1 MDLAAVILF
10 FKRPETSGLIR
21 RRENGDVGIDD
32 FIRLNNAHN
41 LFELK
46 MQISAGISRAL
57 ASYLYVLRAFG
68 ATDGRDRVY
77 ALLGL
82 IKNPQHPLILPNY
95 TKTDDEV
102 FADAARYILTVE
114 DSEHRMT
121 VLALSRIGQYY
132 SLQKAPLWV
141 PNWSSTSRKWTSD
154 AIMTS
159 RAAADRVVDTDDP
172 VENPTLCQLTPTF
185 GGWRYTNSLLTAP
198 LRGPPGPE
206 TIYHHYSSSMDTH
219 PQFSLSPNSNVLQIL
234 GFVVDE
240 VAEMSSVMDYN
251 PNSSGCTPLTEVATR
266 CTLWLTEVDRIIAKA
281 RHTYPSGKP
290 SFDVLW
296 RTLIGNQIVD

>member
-1 MDLAAVILF
+1 VDLAAVILF
-10 FKRPETSGLIR
+10 FKRPETLGLIR

-41 LFELK
+41 LFELR
-46 MQISAGISRAL
+46 MQISAGILRPL

-77 ALLGL
+77 ALLSL

-95 TKTDDEV
+95 TKTEDEV
-102 FADAARYILTVE
+102 SADAARYILTVE

-121 VLALSRIGQYY
+121 LLALSGIGQYY

-141 PNWSSTSRKWTSD
+141 PNWSSTARKWTSD

-159 RAAADRVVDTDDP
+159 RAAADRVVDTDDS

-185 GGWRYTNSLLTAP
+185 GGWRYTKFLRTAP
-198 LRGPPGPE
+198 SQGPPGPE
-206 TIYHHYSSSMDTH
+206 TIYPHYSASMDTH
-219 PQFSLSPNSNVLQIL
+219 PQFSLSPNSNVLHPIQSLVL
-234 GFVVDE
+234 G
-240 VAEMSSVMDYN
+240 S
-251 PNSSGCTPLTEVATR
+251 
-266 CTLWLTEVDRIIAKA
+266 
-281 RHTYPSGKP
+281 
-290 SFDVLW
+290 
-296 RTLIGNQIVD
+296 Q